1 MKSAVNVQPG
11 DNHVGDDHTNE
22 LRLITKAVGFLAFVT
37 GLLYLRVIVGA
48 GLTSLSS
55 GELPL
60 GVTIVF
66 VFLLTAT
73 AGLLL
78 SWRWEGLGGILSLL
92 GGVGLA
98 VMDYG
103 VLGRNGWIAAFLY
116 SSPFI
121 ISGTLCLLCW
131 RQDRRQS
138 PV

>member
-1 MKSAVNVQPG
+1 MKSAVNVQSG
-11 DNHVGDDHTNE
+11 DNHVGDGHTNE
-22 LRLITKAVGFLAFVT
+22 LRLITKAIGFLAFVT

-60 GVTIVF
+60 GVAIVF
-66 VFLLTAT
+66 AFLLMAT

-131 RQDRRQS
+131 RQDRRHSQ
-138 PV
+138 V

>member
-11 DNHVGDDHTNE
+11 DNHIDDGRTNE
-22 LRLITKAVGFLAFVT
+22 LRLITKAIGFLAFVT

-48 GLTSLSS
+48 GLTSLSF

-78 SWRWEGLGGILSLL
+78 SWRWGGLGGILSLL

>member
-1 MKSAVNVQPG
+1 MKGAVNVQPG
-11 DNHVGDDHTNE
+11 DNDVGNSPTNE
-22 LRLITKAVGFLAFVT
+22 LRLITRAIGFLAFVT

-60 GVTIVF
+60 GVALVF
-66 VFLLTAT
+66 AFLLMAT

-78 SWRWEGLGGILSLL
+78 SWRWEGLGGLLSLL

-131 RQDRRQS
+131 RNNRRQTQG
-138 PV
+138 